1 MALLVA
7 RVLLQWDSES
17 LLVACV
23 LLHRFQARPCEVAC
37 SACRVQ
43 RMPCAGDAQGIRC
56 AGAQALHET
65 VRGKSK
71 AWRVPVHRS
80 RVLRGHGVT
89 MPVHRSQVSLLD
101 PVHARGVHA
110 QDVRLD
116 AGLQIRCER
125 ACEACPMQV
134 NTG

>member
-43 RMPCAGDAQGIRC
+43 CMPRAAHAGCSAC
-56 AGAQALHET
+56 
-65 VRGKSK
+65 
-71 AWRVPVHRS
+71 
-80 RVLRGHGVT
+80 RVLAMRKG
-89 MPVHRSQVSLLD
+89 
-101 PVHARGVHA
+101 
-110 QDVRLD
+110 
-116 AGLQIRCER
+116 
-125 ACEACPMQV
+125 
-134 NTG
+134 